1 MISAFFIISGF
12 FVAAG
17 VFCYR
22 MRRMSMRAHRRFV
35 EATLPR
41 LDSAYSLQP
50 CTVRPDFQDLR
61 PGRALGLLRFLADL
75 RRGSRLRWV
84 NRTDT
89 TMLFGCMKMHTILF
103 IPECGYNLPMLS
115 IDIIFAGLRRVFV
128 VEIIDAAGI
137 PDELLNRHYLAML
150 RLKPP
155 PDVMPEYPVTYWYR
169 DLLAACSIH
178 ARLDAG
184 SDDLMLV
191 AYCAYLDAYA
201 RMVRDAQPAPDDTA
215 EIMRN
220 RQRWYVQSLI
230 DHGGPAVD
238 VLAKL
243 LGRALARDYIWSTMF
258 GYDDTTGRVPPRLQD
273 HVR

>member
-1 MISAFFIISGF
+1 MIAALLVIIALF
-12 FVAAG
+12 AAAI
-17 VFCYR
+17 VYCFR
-22 MRRMSMRAHRRFV
+22 MRRASTRCHRRFV

-41 LDSAYSLQP
+41 LDTAYSLEP
-50 CTVRPDFQDLR
+50 CAVRPDFQDLR

-115 IDIIFAGLRRVFV
+115 IDIIFAGSRRVFV
-128 VEIIDAAGI
+128 VEVIDTAGI
-137 PDELLNRHYLAML
+137 PDEHLQWHYQAML

-155 PDVMPEYPVTYWYR
+155 PDVMPEYPVAYWYR

-178 ARLDAG
+178 ARLDAR
-184 SDDLMLV
+184 SDELMLV

-201 RMVRDAQPAPDDTA
+201 RMVRDAQPAPQDIA
-215 EIMRN
+215 EIMRS
-220 RQRWYVQSLI
+220 RQHWYVQSLI

-238 VLAKL
+238 VLARL
-243 LGRALARDYIWSTMF
+243 LGRDRAREYIWSTMF
-258 GYDDTTGRVPPRLQD
+258 GYDAPTDRERTL
-273 HVR
+273 H